1 MPRVVTLRLKDEE
14 YNFIVEAAE
23 IENRPL
29 SNFITT
35 KVLKFIEE
43 SYFVDSIEMEQI
55 NIDKKL
61 QEKLRVGS
69 LDAKKM
75 KGKFIG

>member
-61 QEKLRVGS
+61 REKLRVGS